1 MLEVGDK
8 VTFDA
13 SEFPWLG
20 LPAGME
26 GAEMVITAVQPD
38 TWYGHSQIRV
48 EWDGREFA
56 LLDNAVTLA

>member
-20 LPAGME
+20 LDAGME
-26 GAEMVITAVQPD
+26 GAEMVITAVQVER
-38 TWYGHSQIRV
+38 WRGLAQIRV
-48 EWDGREFA
+48 EWQGREYG
-56 LLDNAVTLA
+56 LLENAVTLA